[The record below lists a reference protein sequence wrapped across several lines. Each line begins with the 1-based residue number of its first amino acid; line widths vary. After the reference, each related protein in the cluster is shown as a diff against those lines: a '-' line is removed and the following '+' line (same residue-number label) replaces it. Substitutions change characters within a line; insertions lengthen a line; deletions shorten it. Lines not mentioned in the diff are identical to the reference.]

1 MKSRTTGTDVLWPM
15 IAIRRRLLPAFLVLA
30 TMAGVTLTTTHGS
43 AASANQA
50 VEPWPAF
57 TMVWRDTG
65 VGLGLNGAS
74 GTQLFRLEYTDRR
87 HFRTTLLEHSAM
99 PGVVGSTW
107 EFNGSASIFR
117 DARIGRE
124 HRTPYGPDELTVPDQ
139 WLVPGG
145 IDYLLTRP
153 AYTRTTIG
161 DGLAV
166 LRNEQTFPDG
176 KVRAEEITFRLVD
189 KIPTRRVTSI
199 DGVEVSRKEVV
210 EFRLG
215 KP

>member
-1 MKSRTTGTDVLWPM
+1 MTRTSLH
-15 IAIRRRLLPAFLVLA
+15 IHRCLLSTLLVLA
-30 TMAGVTLTTTHGS
+30 TMAGVALTATHGS
-43 AASANQA
+43 AASSNQA

-65 VGLGLNGAS
+65 LGLGLNDAT

-107 EFNGSASIFR
+107 EFTWEFDGSASIFR
-117 DARIGRE
+117 DARSGKD
-124 HRTPYGPDELTVPDQ
+124 HVTLYGPDELTVPDQ

-153 AYTRTTIG
+153 GAIQTTIG
-161 DGLAV
+161 DGSAV
-166 LRNEQTFPDG
+166 LRNAQTFPDG
-176 KVRAEEITFRLVD
+176 KVRSEEITFRLID
-189 KIPTRRVTSI
+189 KIPTSRVTNV